1 MDALARTFLHN
12 IARLRPIVTVG
23 CAISS
28 SYALCENGI
37 DANLS
42 DMLLPGLL
50 MFFGPGLCANIV
62 YKEAKITRMGLVSY
76 FIGVAIF
83 SMFSRMRILKPATAI
98 FPVIGRGLMYVGLK
112 NNKHPFH
119 LVVGWLL
126 AIEISVALIQKMLFN
141 KKMRISGDKMGETFF
156 LIAGLGVGRLYRL
169 PNYTMMVMVALIS
182 VGPLMQTLVSFT
194 VSNRQ
199 KKSSAS
205 LSSPSS
211 SVQNAHPKVKVA
223 KRKTATK
230 PKNI

>member
-1 MDALARTFLHN
+1 MDALARYFLQST
-12 IARLRPIVTVG
+12 ARLQPMVTVG

-37 DANLS
+37 DATLS
-42 DMLLPGLL
+42 DLLLPGLL
-50 MFFGPGLCANIV
+50 MFFGPGLCANVV
-62 YKEAKITRMGLVSY
+62 YKEAKITRAGLVSY

-83 SMFSRMRILKPATAI
+83 SMFSRMKILKPATAI
-98 FPVIGRGLMYVGLK
+98 FPVIGKGLMFVGLK
-112 NNKHPFH
+112 NNRHPFH

-169 PNYTMMVMVALIS
+169 PNYTMMLMVVLIS
-182 VGPLMQTLVSFT
+182 IGPLMQTLVSF
-194 VSNRQ
+194 VLSNH
-199 KKSSAS
+199 KKPSKPPGSQ
-205 LSSPSS
+205 SS
-211 SVQNAHPKVKVA
+211 SLHNAHPKVKVA
-223 KRKTATK
+223 RRKAASK